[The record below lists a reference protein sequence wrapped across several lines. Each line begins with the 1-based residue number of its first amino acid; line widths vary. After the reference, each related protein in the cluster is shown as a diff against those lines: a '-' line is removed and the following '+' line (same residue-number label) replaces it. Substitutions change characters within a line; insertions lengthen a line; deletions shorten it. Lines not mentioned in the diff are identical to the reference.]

1 MVASWDSIR
10 HVSHQVNGVSL
21 GGTYLLRGGSLPEFL
36 CSRASIA
43 QSFRS
48 KCDSKHAGS
57 SAILCSRASIAQ
69 SFRSKCDSKHAVPCR
84 RQRSPAATPQVGHGT
99 EDNSLGVNSAIRMV
113 LLCDAIDPCNSS

>member
-36 CSRASIA
+36 CSRASI
-43 QSFRS
+43 
-48 KCDSKHAGS
+48 G
-57 SAILCSRASIAQ
+57 Q